1 MAGGE
6 ERGEIPS
13 VGGSR
18 LAQDVSATV
27 DQSNSMKMK
36 NGADQTCAIFFAG
49 NQARKGAFCSL
60 MLEIVININ
69 VGGFYKV
76 FNEANYLFQ
85 FISLN

>member
-1 MAGGE
+1 
-6 ERGEIPS
+6 
-13 VGGSR
+13 
-18 LAQDVSATV
+18 
-27 DQSNSMKMK
+27 
-36 NGADQTCAIFFAG
+36 
-49 NQARKGAFCSL
+49 